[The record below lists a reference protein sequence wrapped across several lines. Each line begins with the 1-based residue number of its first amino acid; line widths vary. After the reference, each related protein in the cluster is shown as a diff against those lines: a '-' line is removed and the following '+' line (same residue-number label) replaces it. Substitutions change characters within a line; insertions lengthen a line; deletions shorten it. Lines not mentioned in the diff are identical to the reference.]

1 MRQGGVEN
9 PGNGGRG
16 DRARRGG
23 DSPLLRA
30 RWSRGCSRS
39 LRKLYDT
46 YMHLVAESSEL
57 RLLSFFP
64 LLSRIM
70 TSAQQDQKAGETVRL
85 TPADVKFGD
94 DSCMKL

>member
-1 MRQGGVEN
+1 MAAEET
-9 PGNGGRG
+9 GR
-16 DRARRGG
+16 DATG
-23 DSPLLRA
+23 DSPLSRV

-57 RLLSFFP
+57 RLLFFP
-64 LLSRIM
+64 LAF
-70 TSAQQDQKAGETVRL
+70 TNNDECAGETVRL
-85 TPADVKFGD
+85 IPADVKFGD